1 MLINLQNV
9 MQDGKDMIER
19 AFANCV
25 NTFFNGV
32 ESKLYAIFMAKDNLQ
47 ILNVHQ
53 GTSKHNI

>member
-1 MLINLQNV
+1 